1 VSGRKMKWGSVLLSD
16 KEIEKELIGNI
27 DRASELPA
35 ALSLVLLLLVLLLLL
50 LAVLL
55 GTA

>member
-1 VSGRKMKWGSVLLSD
+1 MKWGSVLLSD